1 VLSNTTPAEREV
13 LVSPQP
19 DVMESANKVALP
31 LVSNRA
37 THRNNGIAKYVI
49 TPHTPHTT
57 QEQDVGVTLAT
68 LKAVDTQTLKPVSP
82 NGFSY
87 KMTFPETVHK
97 LVMET
102 NKSDP
107 DLIHWIL
114 NGEAF
119 VIREKVRGGDPITPF
134 TITFAYFL
142 HPPSSR
148 KKNFLRF

>member
-1 VLSNTTPAEREV
+1 MLSNITPAERED

-19 DVMESANKVALP
+19 DEMESANKVALP
-31 LVSNRA
+31 LASNRA

-49 TPHTPHTT
+49 TPHTPHTS

-68 LKAVDTQTLKPVSP
+68 LKAVDTQKSKPLSP

-87 KMTFPETVHK
+87 KLTFPETVHK

-102 NKSDP
+102 NKTDP
-107 DLIHWIL
+107 DLIHWML

-119 VIREKVRGGDPITPF
+119 VIREKVRGGKSI
-134 TITFAYFL
+134 A
-142 HPPSSR
+142 PS
-148 KKNFLRF
+148 L